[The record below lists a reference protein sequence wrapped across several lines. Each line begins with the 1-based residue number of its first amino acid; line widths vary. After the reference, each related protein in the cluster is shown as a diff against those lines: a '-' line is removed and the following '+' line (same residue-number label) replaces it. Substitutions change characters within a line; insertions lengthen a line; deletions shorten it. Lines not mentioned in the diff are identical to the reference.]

1 MTMTNPVSL
10 LVGDELKDLL
20 NTYEVVGTKY
30 ENTHSQYPSHY
41 LTKCVSG
48 PNFSRET
55 WVRNYDLQHYL
66 PGGKHYGKEKETK

>member
-1 MTMTNPVSL
+1 MTNPVSL
-10 LVGDELKDLL
+10 LVGDRLKDVL

-30 ENTHSQYPSHY
+30 ENSHSQYPSHY

-55 WVRNYDLQHYL
+55 WVRNYDLQHCL
-66 PGGKHYGKEKETK
+66 PGGKHYGKQKETK

>member
-1 MTMTNPVSL
+1 MTNPISL
-10 LVGDELKDLL
+10 LVGDILKDVL

-55 WVRNYDLQHYL
+55 WVCNYNLQHYL
-66 PGGKHYGKEKETK
+66 PGGKYYGKQEETK

>member
-1 MTMTNPVSL
+1 MTNPVSL
-10 LVGDELKDLL
+10 LVGDRLKDVL

-48 PNFSRET
+48 PNSGRET

-66 PGGKHYGKEKETK
+66 PGGKHYGKQKETT